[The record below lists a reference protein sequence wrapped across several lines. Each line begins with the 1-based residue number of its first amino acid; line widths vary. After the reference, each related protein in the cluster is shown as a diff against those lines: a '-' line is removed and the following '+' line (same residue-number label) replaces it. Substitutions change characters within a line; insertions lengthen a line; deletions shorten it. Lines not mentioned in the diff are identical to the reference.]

1 MDVDSS
7 GLDTATVG
15 VVIVLLGVVLAPVV
29 AELDDGST
37 SFGGTAVNDSLSS
50 SISVT
55 SSDGR

>member
-1 MDVDSS
+1 VDVDSS

-15 VVIVLLGVVLAPVV
+15 VVIVLLGVVLVPVA
-29 AELDDGST
+29 AELDEGST
-37 SFGGTAVNDSLSS
+37 SSGGTAMNASLSS